1 MIMKKSL
8 YSIKSV
14 NGDVLRGYTWSAEKP
29 VGNVVIVTGM
39 EEYAER
45 YDDFAQFL
53 NKNGFNVFCVD
64 YYGQGLNSENG
75 KKLGIVPSSFFSKTV
90 RIVDDIVRKVRK
102 TTKLPVV
109 VFGHSMGS
117 FIVQDFV
124 QRFTHD
130 ADKIVI
136 CGSNGPNAKLLFKF
150 GAKIGKWTC
159 SKKNQFEKAKLMESL
174 SIGAYIKS
182 VKDRKTPNDWLSYNE
197 ENVQK
202 YCADPMC
209 GYGSSRIFYRE
220 LLKGNAR
227 LFNKKFLKKISPD
240 NHILVIAGE
249 DDACGAFGKG
259 PRALYKQYQKLGIKD
274 VELHVYPH
282 MRHEILNEKEHQ
294 QVYDDVLKFITK

>member
-1 MIMKKSL
+1 MKKSL
-8 YSIKSV
+8 YSIKTI
-14 NGDVLRGYTWSAEKP
+14 NGDVLRGYSWNVEKP

-39 EEYAER
+39 EEYAAR

-53 NKNGFNVFCVD
+53 NEHGYNVVCVD
-64 YYGQGLNSENG
+64 HYGQGLNSNEG
-75 KKLGIVPSSFFSKTV
+75 KSLGIVPPSFFSKTV
-90 RIVDDIVRKVRK
+90 RNVDDIVKKVRK
-102 TTKLPVV
+102 ATKLPVV

-136 CGSNGPNAKLLFKF
+136 CGTNGPNAKLLFKF
-150 GAKIGKWTC
+150 GAKMGKWTC
-159 SKKNQFEKAKLMESL
+159 TKKNQFEKAKLMANL
-174 SIGAYIKS
+174 SVGAYAKS
-182 VKDRKTPNDWLSYNE
+182 VKDRKTVNDWLSYNE

-202 YCADPMC
+202 YCDDPFC

-227 LFNKKFLKKISPD
+227 LYNKKFIKKISHE
-240 NHILVIAGE
+240 NHILIIAGE

-259 PRALYKQYQKLGIKD
+259 PKALHKLYQKVGVKD
-274 VELHVYPH
+274 LELHVYPH

-294 QVYDDVLKFITK
+294 QVYDDVLRFIAK

>member
-1 MIMKKSL
+1 MKKAL
-8 YSIKSV
+8 YSIKTV
-14 NGDVLRGYTWSAEKP
+14 NGDLLRGYSWSAEKP

-53 NKNGFNVFCVD
+53 NQNGYNVYCVD
-64 YYGQGLNSENG
+64 HYGQGLNSEDG
-75 KKLGIVPSSFFSKTV
+75 KKLGIVPPSFFSKTV
-90 RIVDDIVRKVRK
+90 RNVDDIVKKVRK
-102 TTKLPVV
+102 STNLPVV

-124 QRFTHD
+124 QRFTKD

-136 CGSNGPNAKLLFKF
+136 CGSNGPNAKLLFK
-150 GAKIGKWTC
+150 IGVKLGKLTC
-159 SKKNQFEKAKLMESL
+159 TKKNQFEKAKLMANL
-174 SIGAYIKS
+174 SVGSYSKS

-197 ENVQK
+197 ENVKK
-202 YCADPMC
+202 YCEDPMC

-220 LLKGNAR
+220 LTKGNAR
-227 LFNKKFLKKISPD
+227 LYKKKFLKKISPE
-240 NHILVIAGE
+240 NHILIIAGE

-259 PRALYKQYQKLGIKD
+259 PRALYKQYTKLGVKD
-274 VELHVYPH
+274 VELKVYPH

-294 QVYDDVLKFITK
+294 QVYDDVLKFIVK